1 LFKMAWGVLEDP
13 RTPRPPGTVL
23 LDDIKQL
30 AMIDTS
36 GPQFAHLKKD
46 GHVILQPQPSDSVND
61 PLNWSKKRKMIV
73 IFTLILSGITV
84 GGMMAM
90 LGPAGRQL
98 TEKYGIT
105 YPVSLCDSQ
114 LTHLINARKGT
125 HRYADST
132 SSCN

>member
-1 LFKMAWGVLEDP
+1 MAWGVLEDP

-36 GPQFAHLKKD
+36 GAEFAYLKKD
-46 GHVILQPQPSDSVND
+46 GHVILQPQPSDSAND
-61 PLNWSKKRKMIV
+61 PLNWSKRRKMIV

-90 LGPAGRQL
+90 LGTAGRQL
-98 TEKYGIT
+98 TEKYHIT
-105 YPVSLCDSQ
+105 YPVSLDK
-114 LTHLINARKGT
+114 LDPNDTTNTRKGIDCYT
-125 HRYADST
+125 YST
-132 SSCN
+132 ICRN